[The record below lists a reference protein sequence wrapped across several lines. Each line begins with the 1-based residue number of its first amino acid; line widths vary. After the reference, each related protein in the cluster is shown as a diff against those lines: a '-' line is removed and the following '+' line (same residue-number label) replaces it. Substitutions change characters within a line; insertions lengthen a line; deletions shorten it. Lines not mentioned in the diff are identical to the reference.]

1 MPASINGDGLFF
13 YLKKFL
19 KSKTRG
25 PIIKLM
31 GITSN
36 GRVTNDIQTAIE
48 KRFEIHENQGQSWF
62 FFFAHGHAPSEKDL

>member
-1 MPASINGDGLFF
+1 
-13 YLKKFL
+13 
-19 KSKTRG
+19 
-25 PIIKLM
+25 M

-62 FFFAHGHAPSEKDL
+62 FFFALTCPQRKRLINQTEKAENQEREFYGADLPLQTEFL

>member
-1 MPASINGDGLFF
+1 
-13 YLKKFL
+13 
-19 KSKTRG
+19 
-25 PIIKLM
+25 M

-62 FFFAHGHAPSEKDL
+62 FFFATDMPPAKKTYKSN